1 MNEVLAGTQKTKSRK
16 RSPSAPARQ
25 PDLHPWAEESQ
36 TLNVDSQVDHSQ
48 SGGVN
53 PDSLQLAMPPP
64 TGAAG
69 SATPAESATAD
80 ARAPAESVT
89 AATSVMAANAP
100 PPPHPASN
108 TVSLALASP
117 GAIAALINSPVYT
130 LLPPVSVAPP
140 AVAPAPS
147 TLVEETPP
155 PSLTTTDAVDG
166 PPAEASPNAKVAPA
180 APGSPVTSAFT
191 GVSLEPNATPAERAA
206 ASGIDAT
213 QPLASR
219 AAASSGDTQVAI
231 QGPQLQRSDA
241 PPTSTKKASPA
252 VPHEFTS
259 SALGAMLDLLGE
271 NADMASTTAPAS
283 ETPCSTAAG
292 TPRLGLSEKWNDTVA
307 AATKPGDIP
316 RSKDW
321 AYNGPCN

>member
-1 MNEVLAGTQKTKSRK
+1 M
-16 RSPSAPARQ
+16 
-25 PDLHPWAEESQ
+25 
-36 TLNVDSQVDHSQ
+36 NVDSQVDHSQ

-100 PPPHPASN
+100 PPPPPASN

-155 PSLTTTDAVDG
+155 PPLTTTDAVDS
-166 PPAEASPNAKVAPA
+166 PPAETSPDAAVAPA

-191 GVSLEPNATPAERAA
+191 GVSLEPNAGRSA

-241 PPTSTKKASPA
+241 PPTSTKKESPA
-252 VPHEFTS
+252 VPHELTS
-259 SALGAMLDLLGE
+259 SALEDMLDFLGE
-271 NADMASTTAPAS
+271 NADMTSTTAPAS

-292 TPRLGLSEKWNDTVA
+292 TPRLGLSEKWTDTVA